1 MHYMVCLKRKKG
13 DMIVLWQVYI
23 SKVPNI
29 VTPSDSA
36 SLRLK
41 SLYRINSSNTITEW
55 TNKETTFNFI
65 GGEQASGDKVFFAPS
80 CDIFHTTIS
89 HLHPV
94 QTAPVELINSWESP
108 DGVVNPYTIQR
119 FSQPINRIGKDSW
132 VTKIWSDFLPSVS
145 LGDYDAG
152 MSEYGRVRFCYVQKA
167 VWDNPW
173 YRYRQQMALI
183 SRDVHVFHKPAIV
196 PTDPDVLTY

>member
-1 MHYMVCLKRKKG
+1 MLSNYTWITSETAWENAKGKFIYDVNVRKKFGDMEKGMHYMVCLKRKKG

-94 QTAPVELINSWESP
+94 
-108 DGVVNPYTIQR
+108 
-119 FSQPINRIGKDSW
+119 
-132 VTKIWSDFLPSVS
+132 
-145 LGDYDAG
+145 
-152 MSEYGRVRFCYVQKA
+152 
-167 VWDNPW
+167 
-173 YRYRQQMALI
+173 
-183 SRDVHVFHKPAIV
+183 
-196 PTDPDVLTY
+196 